1 MSEEKKPCDRKSGIP
16 RSPLKQERGK
26 GWSRK
31 EGACSEC
38 IFVSKQKKRKEK
50 IVAIGEC
57 TRGTGRGSWS
67 KKGTSESKLDIHAHK
82 RAIEF
87 AMEFFLFGSG
97 AEGAAD
103 GHGFSFTE
111 LALSGRG

>member
-1 MSEEKKPCDRKSGIP
+1 MHFC
-16 RSPLKQERGK
+16 Q
-26 GWSRK
+26 
-31 EGACSEC
+31 
-38 IFVSKQKKRKEK
+38 QTTKRKEK

-57 TRGTGRGSWS
+57 TRGTGRCSWS

-87 AMEFFLFGSG
+87 AMKFFLFGSG